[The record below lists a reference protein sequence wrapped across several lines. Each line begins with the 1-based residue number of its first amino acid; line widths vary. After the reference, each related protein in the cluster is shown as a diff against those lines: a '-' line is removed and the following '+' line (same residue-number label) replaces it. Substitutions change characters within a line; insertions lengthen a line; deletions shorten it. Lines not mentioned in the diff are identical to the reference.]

1 MLPAMNR
8 TDELLRRAMEL
19 PPEARAALADSL
31 LESLEGPTDPD
42 AEAAWAIEIRRR
54 LAELENG
61 TVQGLSFDEAQ
72 RKIFG

>member
-1 MLPAMNR
+1 MLAMNHS
-8 TDELLRRAMEL
+8 DEFLRRAMEL

-42 AEAAWAIEIRRR
+42 AEAAWATEIRRR
-54 LAELENG
+54 LTELENG

-72 RKIFG
+72 RRIFG